1 MAKPIPGAVVTCDY
15 DDPSGCAA
23 GECGFHTGRD
33 YRADIG
39 TPVHASKAGK
49 VVFAG
54 AHTPAPGDDWGGAYG
69 TQVIIDTS
77 GIRHLY
83 AHLSEV
89 SVAKGQLVKAGDH
102 VGLSGD
108 TGNTHG
114 PHLHYEER
122 VHPYGHCPNNR
133 EPQFDKEP
141 ETDDITVEELMDFEI
156 STGQGRFKIVTL
168 LANAALLPVI
178 KAKGDALAAQI
189 AEIESRIGPE

>member
-33 YRADIG
+33 YRAEIG
-39 TPVHASKAGK
+39 TPVHASKAGT

-54 AHTPAPGDDWGGAYG
+54 AHTLAPGDDWGGDYG

-89 SVAKGQLVKAGDH
+89 SVATDHLVQAGDQ

-122 VHPYGHCPNNR
+122 VDPYDHCANSRRP
-133 EPQFDKEP
+133 EFDQEG
-141 ETDDITVEELMDFEI
+141 ETEDMTPAQE
-156 STGQGRFKIVTL
+156 
-168 LANAALLPVI
+168 
-178 KAKGDALAAQI
+178 AKLDALTERVTELLQRTVVTDQGEPI
-189 AEIESRIGPE
+189 AIDVAVGRLLTLARRQAPPNP

>member
-54 AHTPAPGDDWGGAYG
+54 AHTPAPGDDWGPAYG

-83 AHLSEV
+83 AHLSKA
-89 SVAKGQLVKAGDH
+89 SVAKDQLVKAGDQ

-122 VHPYGHCPNNR
+122 VHPYDHCPNNR
-133 EPQFDKEP
+133 EPQFDKGP
-141 ETDDITVEELMDFEI
+141 ETEDMTPAQEAKLDDLINRVRLLQQRTIVNDEGESIEIDLAVE
-156 STGQGRFKIVTL
+156 RL
-168 LANAALLPVI
+168 LKLVRR
-178 KAKGDALAAQI
+178 
-189 AEIESRIGPE
+189 EFTPEP